1 MGKLISSGTGVYQV
15 TCSRNYNFIVFGAID
30 CLFYNNLHKLSENMG
45 WDNGK
50 CYKNLILHHQGLFK
64 RCVHYMKYSS

>member
-45 WDNGK
+45 WEPFLQ
-50 CYKNLILHHQGLFK
+50 YF
-64 RCVHYMKYSS
+64 

>member
-30 CLFYNNLHKLSENMG
+30 CLFYNNLHRLSENMG
-45 WDNGK
+45 RETENVIK
-50 CYKNLILHHQGLFK
+50 I
-64 RCVHYMKYSS
+64 YSTSSRDCLNVVFVI